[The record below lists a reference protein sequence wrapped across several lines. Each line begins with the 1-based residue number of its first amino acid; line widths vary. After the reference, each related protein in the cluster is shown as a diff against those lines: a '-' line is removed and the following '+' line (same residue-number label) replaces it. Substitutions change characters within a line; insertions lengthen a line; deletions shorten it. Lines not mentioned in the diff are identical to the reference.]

1 MKEARDVLS
10 LSGVQK
16 SHCFLYTP
24 PRRQSCLMVLMGHLG
39 SVETHSDRSVR
50 MNFAT
55 KLHLV

>member
-1 MKEARDVLS
+1 
-10 LSGVQK
+10 
-16 SHCFLYTP
+16 
-24 PRRQSCLMVLMGHLG
+24 MVLMGHVG